1 MNQSN
6 VDRTMQHSDLD
17 KRMKR
22 QLTPPYRTVLLV
34 QDLEFGG
41 TQRYAV
47 QLLKHLDRSLFS
59 PELWVLRGGKDM
71 LPLAQ
76 EANVK
81 VVFLSLSPW
90 VGPRA
95 IAHLLWRLMRYPPD
109 ILYTLT
115 GVPNI
120 WGRHF
125 GTLAGVPVI
134 ISSWRGLV
142 EKQLESLL
150 WPLSTRIV
158 CNAHALKGVIVRLHS
173 VDPGRIKVVPN
184 AVPADF
190 FYPGNGDK
198 AAEPTVL
205 YVGRLAPEKDL
216 LTLLEGF
223 KLARGT
229 IPGALLDIV
238 GNGRLR
244 PKLEDFVRRN
254 SLETAVRLLHG
265 QRDIRPLL
273 HHAWVFAM
281 TSIRE
286 ASPNVM
292 LEAMATELP
301 VVGTRVGGIPELIED
316 GETGIVVEP
325 ADPAALAAALV
336 RLLNDEDTRRS
347 MGRKG
352 RERILAFH
360 TMERMIDQT
369 QQVLIEA
376 VNEAAQRKR

>member
-1 MNQSN
+1 MK
-6 VDRTMQHSDLD
+6 
-17 KRMKR
+17 KR
-22 QLTPPYRTVLLV
+22 LTPPYRTVLLV
-34 QDLEFGG
+34 QDLDFGG

-47 QLLKHLDRSLFS
+47 HLLKHLDRSLFA

-71 LPLAQ
+71 LPLAE
-76 EANVK
+76 EAGVK
-81 VVFLSLSPW
+81 VVYLSVSPW

-95 IAHLLWRLMRYPPD
+95 IAHLLWRLLRYPPD

-120 WGRHF
+120 WGRPF
-125 GTLAGVPVI
+125 GTIAGVPVI

-173 VDPGRIKVVPN
+173 VDPTRISVVPN

-190 FYPGNGDK
+190 FCPGNGDK

-216 LTLLEGF
+216 LTLLQGF
-223 KLARGT
+223 RLVRET
-229 IPGALLDIV
+229 IPSARLNIV
-238 GNGRLR
+238 GNGRLK
-244 PKLEDFVRRN
+244 PKLEDFIRRN
-254 SLETAVRLLHG
+254 SLESAVRLLPG
-265 QRDIRPLL
+265 RRDIRPLL
-273 HHAWVFAM
+273 HQAWVFAM

-301 VVGTRVGGIPELIED
+301 VVGTRVGGIPELVQD

-325 ADPAALAAALV
+325 ASPEALAAALSL
-336 RLLNDEDTRRS
+336 LLNNEATRQS

-352 RERILAFH
+352 RELVLAFH
-360 TMERMIDQT
+360 TMDRMIEQT
-369 QQVLIEA
+369 QQVLIQA
-376 VNEAAQRKR
+376 VNEAAQSKSH

>member
-1 MNQSN
+1 MT
-6 VDRTMQHSDLD
+6 RL
-17 KRMKR
+17 
-22 QLTPPYRTVLLV
+22 LTPPYRTVLLV
-34 QDLEFGG
+34 QDLDFGG

-59 PELWVLRGGKDM
+59 PELWVLRGGEDM
-71 LPLAQ
+71 LPLAE

-81 VVFLSLSPW
+81 VVYLSLSPW

-95 IAHLLWRLMRYPPD
+95 IVHLLWRIMRYPPD

-120 WGRHF
+120 WGRPF
-125 GTLAGVPVI
+125 GTIARVPVI

-173 VDPGRIKVVPN
+173 VDPGRIAVVPN

-190 FYPGNGDK
+190 FSPGNGDK

-223 KLARGT
+223 RLVRET
-229 IPGALLDIV
+229 IPSARLEIV
-238 GNGRLR
+238 GNGRLK
-244 PKLEDFVRRN
+244 PKLEDYIRRN
-254 SLETAVRLLHG
+254 ALETAVRLLPG
-265 QRDIRPLL
+265 RRDIRPLL
-273 HHAWVFAM
+273 RQAWVFAM
-281 TSIRE
+281 TSVRE

-301 VVGTRVGGIPELIED
+301 VVGTRVGGIPELVED
-316 GETGIVVEP
+316 GETGIVVQP
-325 ADPAALAAALV
+325 GAPVALAEALT
-336 RLLNDEDTRRS
+336 RLLDDEGTRRS

-352 RERILAFH
+352 RERVLAFH

-376 VNEAAQRKR
+376 VNEAAQRRSH

>member
-1 MNQSN
+1 
-6 VDRTMQHSDLD
+6 
-17 KRMKR
+17 MKR

-47 QLLKHLDRSLFS
+47 HLLKHLDRSLFS

-71 LPLAQ
+71 LPLVE

-95 IAHLLWRLMRYPPD
+95 IVHLLWRLMRYSPD

-120 WGRHF
+120 WGRPF
-125 GTLAGVPVI
+125 GTIARVPVI
-134 ISSWRGLV
+134 ISGWRGLI
-142 EKQLESLL
+142 EKQLEWLW

-173 VDPGRIKVVPN
+173 VDPSRIRVVPN
-184 AVPADF
+184 AVRADF
-190 FYPGNGDK
+190 FRPGNGDK
-198 AAEPTVL
+198 ATEPTVL
-205 YVGRLAPEKDL
+205 YVGRLVPEKDP
-216 LTLLEGF
+216 LTLLEAF
-223 KLARGT
+223 RLVREEIPHAR
-229 IPGALLDIV
+229 LNIV
-238 GNGRLR
+238 GNGRLK

-254 SLETAVRLLHG
+254 SLETAVSLLPG
-265 QRDIRPLL
+265 QPDIRPLL
-273 HHAWVFAM
+273 HKAWVFAM

-292 LEAMATELP
+292 LEAMAAELP
-301 VVGTRVGGIPELIED
+301 VVGTRVGGIPELIEN

-325 ADPAALAAALV
+325 RDPAALAAALI
-336 RLLNDEDTRRS
+336 RLLGKEGTRDS

-352 RERILAFH
+352 RERVLAYH
-360 TMERMIDQT
+360 TMEKMIDQT

-376 VNEAAQRKR
+376 VNEAAQRKTY

>member
-1 MNQSN
+1 MERKLN
-6 VDRTMQHSDLD
+6 
-17 KRMKR
+17 
-22 QLTPPYRTVLLV
+22 PPYRTVLLL

-47 QLLKHLDRSLFS
+47 QLLKHLDRSLFA

-71 LPLAQ
+71 LPMAE

-90 VGPRA
+90 VGPHA
-95 IAHLLWRLMRYPPD
+95 LAHLFWRLMRYRPD

-120 WGRHF
+120 WGRPF
-125 GTLAGVPVI
+125 GTVARVPI
-134 ISSWRGLV
+134 IITSWRGLV
-142 EKQLESLL
+142 EKQLESVL

-173 VDPGRIKVVPN
+173 VDPSRIAVVPN

-190 FYPGNGDK
+190 FIPDNGPK

-216 LTLLEGF
+216 PTLLEGF
-223 KLARGT
+223 GLARQR
-229 IPGALLDIV
+229 IPNARLNIV
-238 GNGRLR
+238 GNG
-244 PKLEDFVRRN
+244 KLKSQLELFIHRC
-254 SLETAVRLLHG
+254 SLKSSVQLLPG
-265 QRDIRPLL
+265 RQDIRPLL
-273 HHAWVFAM
+273 RQAWVFAM

-301 VVGTRVGGIPELIED
+301 VVGTRVGGIPELVQH

-325 ADPAALAAALV
+325 ENVADLADALT
-336 RLLNDEDTRRS
+336 RLLNDERLRQS

-352 RERILAFH
+352 RERVLEFH
-360 TMERMIDQT
+360 TMERMIDET
-369 QQVLIEA
+369 QQILIEA
-376 VNEAAQRKR
+376 VEEVSQNGRR

>member
-1 MNQSN
+1 MK
-6 VDRTMQHSDLD
+6 
-17 KRMKR
+17 KR
-22 QLTPPYRTVLLV
+22 LTPPYRTVLLV
-34 QDLEFGG
+34 QDLDFGG

-47 QLLKHLDRSLFS
+47 HLLKHLDRSLFA

-71 LPLAQ
+71 LPLAE
-76 EANVK
+76 EAGVK
-81 VVFLSLSPW
+81 VAYLSVSPW

-95 IAHLLWRLMRYPPD
+95 IAHLLWRLLRYPPD

-120 WGRHF
+120 WGRPF
-125 GTLAGVPVI
+125 GTIAGVPVI

-173 VDPGRIKVVPN
+173 VDPTRISVVPN

-190 FYPGNGDK
+190 FCPGNGDK

-216 LTLLEGF
+216 LTLLQGF
-223 KLARGT
+223 RLVRKT
-229 IPGALLDIV
+229 IPNARLNIV

-244 PKLEDFVRRN
+244 PKLEDFIGRN
-254 SLETAVRLLHG
+254 SLESAVHLLPG
-265 QRDIRPLL
+265 RRDIRPLL
-273 HHAWVFAM
+273 HQAWVFAM

-292 LEAMATELP
+292 LEAMASELP
-301 VVGTRVGGIPELIED
+301 VVGTRVGGIPELVQD

-325 ADPAALAAALV
+325 ASPEALAEALS
-336 RLLNDEDTRRS
+336 LLLKDEATRQS

-352 RERILAFH
+352 RQRVLAFH
-360 TMERMIDQT
+360 TMDRMIEQT
-369 QQVLIEA
+369 QQVLIQA
-376 VNEAAQRKR
+376 VNEAAQSKSH

>member
-1 MNQSN
+1 MDQG
-6 VDRTMQHSDLD
+6 
-17 KRMKR
+17 MKR
-22 QLTPPYRTVLLV
+22 KLTPPFRTVLLV

-71 LPLAQ
+71 LPLAE

-81 VVFLSLSPW
+81 IVFLSLSPR

-95 IAHLLWRLMRYPPD
+95 IVHLLWRLMRYPPD

-120 WGRHF
+120 WGRPF
-125 GTLAGVPVI
+125 GTIARVPVI

-142 EKQLESLL
+142 EKQWESIL

-173 VDPGRIKVVPN
+173 VDPSRIAVVPN
-184 AVPADF
+184 AVLADF
-190 FYPGNGDK
+190 FCPGNGDK

-205 YVGRLAPEKDL
+205 YVGRLEPEKDL

-223 KLARGT
+223 RLARQK
-229 IPGALLDIV
+229 IPNARLDIV
-238 GNGRLR
+238 GNGSLKQ
-244 PKLEDFVRRN
+244 KLEDFIRRN
-254 SLETAVRLLHG
+254 SLETAVRLLPG
-265 QRDIRPLL
+265 RRDIRPLL
-273 HHAWVFAM
+273 HQAWVFAM

-301 VVGTRVGGIPELIED
+301 VVGTRVGGIPELIQD
-316 GETGIVVEP
+316 GDTGIVIEP
-325 ADPAALAAALV
+325 ANPLALAEALTS
-336 RLLNDEDTRRS
+336 LLHDEDVRRS

-352 RERILAFH
+352 RERVLALH

-369 QQVLIEA
+369 QQVIIEA
-376 VNEAAQRKR
+376 VNEAAQCRRC